1 MNTPNANKPCCE
13 VKRFPNYPQSPIA
26 AAQAQRSHWTSGP
39 GIVEHRFELR
49 RGTDLLSKCFHFT
62 GVGIAVPCSDVTIVK
77 MFSVPTATL
86 PHTCPVSSLIT
97 LAIMDS
103 FIIQYVFWQIFI
115 HFAHVLPG
123 FPKICPDRGRCLKTE
138 PPVVAVQVQC
148 TGSWMWGV

>member
-1 MNTPNANKPCCE
+1 M
-13 VKRFPNYPQSPIA
+13 
-26 AAQAQRSHWTSGP
+26 
-39 GIVEHRFELR
+39 EHRFELR

-123 FPKICPDRGRCLKTE
+123 FPKICPDCGRWLKTE
-138 PPVVAVQVQC
+138 PPVGAVCRFSAPDHECGGCRRWAWRGGQQLQSGHSGCSV
-148 TGSWMWGV
+148 TVIHRHL

>member
-26 AAQAQRSHWTSGP
+26 AAQAQRSHRTSEP

-62 GVGIAVPCSDVTIVK
+62 GVGIAVACSDVTIVK
-77 MFSVPTATL
+77 MFYVPTVTHLSSVQPHHTVGCGNFILSKFTVHSFL
-86 PHTCPVSSLIT
+86 PNSHPFC
-97 LAIMDS
+97 
-103 FIIQYVFWQIFI
+103 Q

-123 FPKICPDRGRCLKTE
+123 FPKICPDRGM
-138 PPVVAVQVQC
+138 Q
-148 TGSWMWGV
+148 